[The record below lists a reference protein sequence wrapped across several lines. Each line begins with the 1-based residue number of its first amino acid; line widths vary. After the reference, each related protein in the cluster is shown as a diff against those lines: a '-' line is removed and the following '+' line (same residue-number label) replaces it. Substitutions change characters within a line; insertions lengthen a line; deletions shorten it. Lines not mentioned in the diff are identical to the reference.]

1 MQTQL
6 LLGFGV
12 IEEAV
17 SAFFRPL
24 EIKIVTYEFL
34 LAACH
39 NVSVGAELL
48 CGLNREERE
57 GQG

>member
-48 CGLNREERE
+48 CGLNREEM
-57 GQG
+57 